1 MYKFRPISCSLIYK
15 CSSIC
20 HSLPKYKCGMVW
32 FVHVQMWLDLSFL
45 FNYKCGTVHS
55 SLIYK
60 YCMFVD
66 PCIYKSCTNVAQFVV
81 PLQIII
87 ALALSSFRNRWPVP
101 VIEN

>member
-1 MYKFRPISCSLIYK
+1 
-15 CSSIC
+15 
-20 HSLPKYKCGMVW
+20 
-32 FVHVQMWLDLSFL
+32 
-45 FNYKCGTVHS
+45 
-55 SLIYK
+55 
-60 YCMFVD
+60 MFVD